1 MTASTGAERS
11 AAADLDRSDRGR
23 PPGAD
28 PTATTDE
35 SAGRASGGVSHST
48 RYRYLIPLVKQ
59 MDTPTTIDLLVDPM
73 LRWEHELTE
82 GKSAKS
88 WADVHEELFLVDL
101 PVLDQ
106 MGVVEFD
113 RSVGLVAVDGE

>member
-1 MTASTGAERS
+1 MTASTGAEQA
-11 AAADLDRSDRGR
+11 AAADLERGDSRSPRTDTVVT
-23 PPGAD
+23 AD
-28 PTATTDE
+28 EA
-35 SAGRASGGVSHST
+35 AGPVSGGVSSST

-59 MDTPTTIDLLVDPM
+59 MDTPATIDLLVDPM

-82 GKSAKS
+82 GESTKS

-101 PVLDQ
+101 PVLDR

-113 RSVGLVAVDGE
+113 RSTGIVAVDGE

>member
-1 MTASTGAERS
+1 MTASTGAGRS
-11 AAADLDRSDRGR
+11 AMADLERGDSRSPRTD
-23 PPGAD
+23 
-28 PTATTDE
+28 TAVTADE
-35 SAGRASGGVSHST
+35 SAGRSSAGVSSST

-59 MDTPTTIDLLVDPM
+59 MDTPATVDLLVDPM

-82 GKSAKS
+82 GESTKS

-101 PVLDQ
+101 PVLDR

-113 RSVGLVAVDGE
+113 RSTGIVAVDGE

>member
-1 MTASTGAERS
+1 MTASTGAEWS
-11 AAADLDRSDRGR
+11 AVADFDRSDGGH

-28 PTATTDE
+28 ATSTADE
-35 SAGRASGGVSHST
+35 SAGRSSGGVSQST

-59 MDTPTTIDLLVDPM
+59 MDTPATIDLLVDPM

-82 GKSAKS
+82 GESTKS

-101 PVLDQ
+101 PVLDR